1 MGQVLSGCCGYLS
14 CLMLSPPKSS
24 RTHEVILGIRLNAAR
39 NHFNFMP
46 CLPPRLRHSSH
57 LRDRHLYPYHLKVFP
72 YEVVFDTID
81 LSVGFHLSIV
91 PLQELGLERLR
102 IENVKNPVC
111 ILQALLCAYWLT
123 QRRKQLQ
130 SLDSGPKWNARL
142 EQKGEAVVTAPSV
155 VAANMGS
162 LEPSIVSNVSIR
174 LW

>member
-1 MGQVLSGCCGYLS
+1 
-14 CLMLSPPKSS
+14 MLSPPKSS
-24 RTHEVILGIRLNAAR
+24 RTHEVILGLRLNAAR
-39 NHFNFMP
+39 NHFNFSS
-46 CLPPRLRHSSH
+46 CLASLISFVTLLIGDICALIIHAFN
-57 LRDRHLYPYHLKVFP
+57 VFP
-72 YEVVFDTID
+72 HEVVLNTP
-81 LSVGFHLSIV
+81 LHPVGFHASIV
-91 PLQELGLERLR
+91 LSQELGLERLR